1 MAQDF
6 ANQQATAKVLGLL
19 NDLKDNLIQ
28 SRFDADAE
36 NVAQISAFET
46 FLDVSANTIEL
57 ANQRLD
63 ANNCELEVVMADI
76 AHQEELRDTAQEDQD
91 TAQADLDEETARWD
105 ASVAAYEDLIG
116 TLMAELDAID
126 QVIEL
131 FSNAN
136 ISEDMVSRIDW

>member
-1 MAQDF
+1 
-6 ANQQATAKVLGLL
+6 
-19 NDLKDNLIQ
+19 
-28 SRFDADAE
+28 
-36 NVAQISAFET
+36 
-46 FLDVSANTIEL
+46 
-57 ANQRLD
+57 
-63 ANNCELEVVMADI
+63 MADI